1 MRLSQ
6 TLACLAV
13 TVAAMPAPHAQPRPA
28 DRPVTQA
35 DLEHLEQKL
44 EQRIEAQQHLI
55 ERLLQLNE
63 QYLRQVAALASELKP
78 TPGAGDARP
87 QVAAQ
92 PAPRD
97 EPRPPDAR
105 GAVKPKPPAHLVGT
119 LVGKISGAGGEG
131 VVYIDDVAGIS
142 HGVATMSQQS
152 KQFSPHTLVVARGT
166 RVEFPNHD
174 AIFHNVFSV
183 TPDSSF
189 DLGSYR
195 QGASRSV
202 TMTRTG
208 VITVYCNLH
217 PQMIGYI
224 LVAPGPLYAQA
235 AGDGSFRLP
244 GVPVGHHRVVA
255 WAPNARLV
263 TAEVEVSEAE
273 PVTVNL
279 TVVRSDPGPH
289 TNKEGMAYGSYK
301 E

>member
-1 MRLSQ
+1 MR
-6 TLACLAV
+6 T
-13 TVAAMPAPHAQPRPA
+13 PYAQPRPT

-35 DLEHLEQKL
+35 DLERLEQKL

-55 ERLLQLNE
+55 EKLLQLNE
-63 QYLRQVAALASELKP
+63 QYLRQVLALASELKQP
-78 TPGAGDARP
+78 PAAGDARP

-105 GAVKPKPPAHLVGT
+105 GAVKPKPPQRLGT
-119 LVGKISGAGGEG
+119 LVGKISGAGGDG
-131 VVYIDDVAGIS
+131 VVYIDDIAGTS

-152 KQFSPHTLVVARGT
+152 KQFSPRTLVVARGT

-183 TPDSSF
+183 TPDNSF

-195 QGASRSV
+195 QGASRNV
-202 TMTRTG
+202 TMTKTG
-208 VITVYCNLH
+208 AITVYCNLH

-224 LVAPGPLYAQA
+224 LVTPGPLYAQV

-244 GVPVGHHRVVA
+244 NVPVGHHRIVA
-255 WAPNARLV
+255 WAPNARPV
-263 TAEVEVSEAE
+263 TAEVDVSETE
-273 PVTVNL
+273 PPPINL
-279 TVVRSDPGPH
+279 TVVRIDPGPH
-289 TNKEGMAYGSYK
+289 TNKEGMAYSSYK

>member
-13 TVAAMPAPHAQPRPA
+13 TVAAMRTPYAQPRPA

-35 DLEHLEQKL
+35 DLERLEQKL
-44 EQRIEAQQHLI
+44 AQRIEAQQHLI
-55 ERLLQLNE
+55 EKLLQLNE
-63 QYLRQVAALASELKP
+63 QYLRQILALASELKQP
-78 TPGAGDARP
+78 PAAGDARP

-105 GAVKPKPPAHLVGT
+105 GAVKPRPPQPRVGT
-119 LVGKISGAGGEG
+119 LVGKISGAGGDG
-131 VVYIDDVAGIS
+131 VVYIDDVAGTS

-152 KQFSPHTLVVARGT
+152 KQFSPRTLVVARGT

-183 TPDSSF
+183 TPDNSF

-195 QGASRSV
+195 QGASRNV

-208 VITVYCNLH
+208 AITVYCNLH

-224 LVAPGPLYAQA
+224 LVVPGPLYAQA

-244 GVPVGHHRVVA
+244 NVPAGHHRIVA
-255 WAPNARLV
+255 WAPNARPV
-263 TAEVEVSEAE
+263 TAEIDVSEAE
-273 PVTVNL
+273 PAPINL
-279 TVVRSDPGPH
+279 TVVRIDPGPH
-289 TNKEGMAYGSYK
+289 TNKEGMAYSSYK

>member
-1 MRLSQ
+1 MRLGQ
-6 TLACLAV
+6 ILACLAV
-13 TVAAMPAPHAQPRPA
+13 TVAATPAPYAQPRPA

-35 DLEHLEQKL
+35 DLERLEQKL
-44 EQRIEAQQHLI
+44 EQRIEAQQRLI
-55 ERLLQLNE
+55 EKLLQLDE
-63 QYLRQVAALASELKP
+63 QYLRQIIALASELKP
-78 TPGAGDARP
+78 APAAGDTRP

-97 EPRPPDAR
+97 EPRPPDPR
-105 GAVKPKPPAHLVGT
+105 SAVKPRPPQRVAGT

-131 VVYIDDVAGIS
+131 VVYIDDIAGVS

-183 TPDSSF
+183 TPDNSF

-195 QGASRSV
+195 QGASRNV
-202 TMTRTG
+202 TMTKPG

-224 LVAPGPLYAQA
+224 LVAPGPLFAQA
-235 AGDGSFRLP
+235 SGDGSFRLSN
-244 GVPVGHHRVVA
+244 VPAGHHRVVA
-255 WAPNARLV
+255 WAPNAKLV
-263 TAEVEVSEAE
+263 TAEIDVSDAE

>member
-6 TLACLAV
+6 TLACLTA
-13 TVAAMPAPHAQPRPA
+13 TVAAMSAPYAQPRPA

-35 DLEHLEQKL
+35 DLERLEQKL

-55 ERLLQLNE
+55 EKLLQLNE
-63 QYLRQVAALASELKP
+63 QYLRQILALAAELKP
-78 TPGAGDARP
+78 TPVAGDARP
-87 QVAAQ
+87 VVAQ

-97 EPRPPDAR
+97 EPKPPDTR
-105 GAVKPKPPAHLVGT
+105 GAVKPKPPQRLGT

-131 VVYIDDVAGIS
+131 VVYIDDVAGTS
-142 HGVATMSQQS
+142 RGVATMSQQS

-166 RVEFPNHD
+166 RVEFPNRD

-183 TPDSSF
+183 TPDNSF

-202 TMTRTG
+202 TMTKTG

-224 LVAPGPLYAQA
+224 LVAPSALYAQA
-235 AGDGSFRLP
+235 AADGSFRLP
-244 GVPVGHHRVVA
+244 NVPVGHHRVVA
-255 WAPNARLV
+255 WAPNAKLV
-263 TAEVEVSEAE
+263 TADVDVSDAE

-279 TVVRSDPGPH
+279 AVVRGDPGPH
-289 TNKEGMAYGSYK
+289 TNKDGMAYGSYK

>member
-1 MRLSQ
+1 MR
-6 TLACLAV
+6 T
-13 TVAAMPAPHAQPRPA
+13 PYAQPRPA

-35 DLEHLEQKL
+35 DLERLEQKL
-44 EQRIEAQQHLI
+44 EQRIEAQQRVIEKLI
-55 ERLLQLNE
+55 QLNE
-63 QYLRQVAALASELKP
+63 QYLRQVLALASELKP
-78 TPGAGDARP
+78 TPAAGDARP

-105 GAVKPKPPAHLVGT
+105 GAVKPKPSPRLGT

-131 VVYIDDVAGIS
+131 VVYLDDVAGTS

-224 LVAPGPLYAQA
+224 LVAPSALYAQA
-235 AGDGSFRLP
+235 AADGSFRLP
-244 GVPVGHHRVVA
+244 NVPVGHHRVVA
-255 WAPNARLV
+255 WAPNAKLV
-263 TAEVEVSEAE
+263 TADVDVSDAE

-279 TVVRSDPGPH
+279 AVVRGDPGPH
-289 TNKEGMAYGSYK
+289 TNKDGMAYGSYK